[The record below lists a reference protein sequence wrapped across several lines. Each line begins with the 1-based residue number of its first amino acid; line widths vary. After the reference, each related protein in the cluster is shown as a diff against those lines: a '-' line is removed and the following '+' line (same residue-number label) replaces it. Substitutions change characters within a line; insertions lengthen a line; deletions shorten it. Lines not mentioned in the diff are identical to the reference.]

1 MPKSSHLLA
10 WPTHRWLELYGRSV
24 PLSNRSSRS
33 SRSRDPKFKDSLLTT
48 TRYSLRV
55 AASFRPELH

>member
-10 WPTHRWLELYGRSV
+10 LPTHRWLELYGRSV

-33 SRSRDPKFKDSLLTT
+33 SRSRDPKFKDSLLNT
-48 TRYSLRV
+48 TRYLLRV